1 MDTLEALRVIERN
14 ERVDQSITKSL
25 AEEGYITVEDVTS
38 HDTPSGQRAFMVT
51 SITEKG
57 RQLLDSSRKP

>member
-14 ERVDQSITKSL
+14 ERIDQSMTEQL
-25 AEEGYITVEDVTS
+25 AAEGYITVKDVT
-38 HDTPSGQRAFMVT
+38 PAGQPAFMVT

-57 RQLLDSSRKP
+57 RQLLDSSR

>member
-14 ERVDQSITKSL
+14 ERVDQYITKQL
-25 AEEGYITVEDVTS
+25 AAEGYITVKDVTS
-38 HDTPSGQRAFMVT
+38 HDTPSDQRAFMVT

-57 RQLLDSSRKP
+57 RRLLESSR